1 MFSKSDMQEQL
12 KLFIARYASSV
23 DRMLGTDL
31 AEQMEN
37 VACVEA
43 TTLWWVSNQLYDYGV
58 LGVPL
63 EGFGTGNMVD
73 SVYADVEL
81 FLSCIEQ
88 MDNYL
93 AEDSVVMPHR
103 AMKVVTAAIARHV
116 LDGGDRYLLDAARD
130 DGYLSLSEIAVLAD
144 MDERSVRNAASS
156 KNPDALNTVTINKRT
171 MISVA
176 EARRWLAG
184 RKGFVPTQNGVTEE
198 SSLETKVTVPRDI
211 AKELESRAS
220 AAGIS
225 IAQFIE
231 NLMTGKN

>member
-1 MFSKSDMQEQL
+1 
-12 KLFIARYASSV
+12 
-23 DRMLGTDL
+23 
-31 AEQMEN
+31 
-37 VACVEA
+37 
-43 TTLWWVSNQLYDYGV
+43 
-58 LGVPL
+58 
-63 EGFGTGNMVD
+63 
-73 SVYADVEL
+73 
-81 FLSCIEQ
+81 
-88 MDNYL
+88 
-93 AEDSVVMPHR
+93 
-103 AMKVVTAAIARHV
+103 
-116 LDGGDRYLLDAARD
+116 
-130 DGYLSLSEIAVLAD
+130 
-144 MDERSVRNAASS
+144 
-156 KNPDALNTVTINKRT
+156 